1 MKNLMIISNRTQ
13 KRYKKGYIIKSE
25 FYSGAALEMFSLLPY
40 RFRNGYFFSG
50 ELYGPWT
57 SSFFFFN
64 EVKSHFLKLEGFSF
78 LFLQGSQQPTQSMIC
93 ACLLFSNTCLKSI
106 KLFSIKNASNSILLR
121 FDDHN
126 DSTSGYLSNTLGFC
140 WKKGNFF

>member
-1 MKNLMIISNRTQ
+1 MGI
-13 KRYKKGYIIKSE
+13 
-25 FYSGAALEMFSLLPY
+25 FSQVSYMAHEPLL
-40 RFRNGYFFSG
+40 
-50 ELYGPWT
+50 
-57 SSFFFFN
+57 FFFN

-140 WKKGNFF
+140 